1 MYPVIFFDALR
12 VEIRDEG
19 TVKNKAVYLALAI
32 QPPNGWRNLPQA
44 SWVKN
49 YQRWS
54 RAGEEC
60 GTKWCLSL
68 LIQWRFAGSFTPP
81 TPFQSLHMQLRKVL
95 KTRGHFPNDEAAT
108 KLIYLALRHITKKWP
123 NPPDH
128 LEVGGNPVCHPIWR
142 ALSGNGSR
150 PVMEK
155 EKRKVWQVV
164 AEDLNNTKAC
174 CSQLARPL
182 DRPPGGRSRRLELTS
197 SEQLA
202 RSYTAKH
209 QPTRTQKSGH
219 YPSIFLRSLNS

>member
-12 VEIRDEG
+12 VKIRDEG

-81 TPFQSLHMQLRKVL
+81 TSFQSLHM
-95 KTRGHFPNDEAAT
+95 
-108 KLIYLALRHITKKWP
+108 
-123 NPPDH
+123 
-128 LEVGGNPVCHPIWR
+128 
-142 ALSGNGSR
+142 
-150 PVMEK
+150 
-155 EKRKVWQVV
+155 
-164 AEDLNNTKAC
+164 
-174 CSQLARPL
+174 
-182 DRPPGGRSRRLELTS
+182 
-197 SEQLA
+197 
-202 RSYTAKH
+202 
-209 QPTRTQKSGH
+209 
-219 YPSIFLRSLNS
+219 